1 MTTNKTAA
9 KISSAPLPDNPYS
22 NIRTRNYVLVL
33 LTLVYTFNFIDR
45 QLLSILQESIKLEL
59 LLSDSQLG
67 LLTGFA
73 FALFYVTAGLPIARL
88 ADRSNRRNIV
98 AVSVGLWSFM
108 TAISGLV
115 QNYSQLLA
123 ARVGVGIGEAGGSPP
138 SHSIVSDIFPPEKRA
153 SALSFYSTGVNLGIL
168 FGFLFGGWL
177 NEFFGWRVAFMV
189 VGIPGILLAL
199 IVRATVKEPIRGLI
213 ENKVA
218 SDEQVPFKQV
228 ITVLWQRKTFRHLA
242 LASGLNAFAGYGT
255 ANWLASFFIRSH
267 EMTTGELGTWLAL
280 STGLFGAI
288 GILLGGILAD
298 KLGKTDKRW
307 YLWVP
312 GIATI
317 LVAPFML
324 FTLLTGSQYVAL
336 LCAFIPGLLQN
347 VYLGNSIATTHS
359 LVGLRW
365 RSTASA
371 ILFLVLNI
379 IGLGLGPFAVGY
391 LSDFLSPS
399 LGIES
404 LRYAMAALLPT
415 AMIWSS
421 IHFFVAS
428 RTLQKDLEQAPE

>member
-1 MTTNKTAA
+1 MTTNRTAA
-9 KISSAPLPDNPYS
+9 KLSPAPLPDNPYS

-98 AVSVGLWSFM
+98 AVSIGLWSFM

-189 VGIPGILLAL
+189 VGIPGIILAF

-347 VYLGNSIATTHS
+347 VYLGNSIATTHLS
-359 LVGLRW
+359 L
-365 RSTASA
+365 
-371 ILFLVLNI
+371 
-379 IGLGLGPFAVGY
+379 
-391 LSDFLSPS
+391 
-399 LGIES
+399 
-404 LRYAMAALLPT
+404 
-415 AMIWSS
+415 
-421 IHFFVAS
+421 IHI
-428 RTLQKDLEQAPE
+428 